1 MPALTNI
8 RIIDLSRVLAGPY
21 CTQLLA
27 DYGADVIKIEQ
38 PGSGDGTRYWGPPW
52 IGDQSAYF
60 LSTNRNKRSV
70 TLDLKSEI
78 GREILLKMVD
88 SADILI
94 ENFKVGVVS
103 KLGIDYDT
111 LSARNPRLIYCA
123 ISGYGQTGPY
133 RNLPGYDAVIQ
144 AQGGLMSITGP
155 ADGDPHKVGVAIA
168 DITAGLFASNA
179 ILAAVHERAHSG
191 KGQFIDVAL
200 FDTQLAWLANVAHS
214 YFATGA
220 TPRRQGNAHSNIVPY
235 QTFATQDGYVT
246 VGIGTDAQYQRFC
259 LAADRPE
266 LWDEQRWQTN
276 AGRVEDRAVLISLLA
291 ALFRDRPTA
300 AWLDL
305 FAAHNIPG
313 GPINDIPT
321 ALSDPQ
327 AQARAMVQSAD
338 HPTLGAIDMLGPV
351 AKLSRTP
358 AAIRSAP
365 PLLGQHTDEVLG
377 ELGYSAENIAAWREQ
392 GVI

>member
-1 MPALTNI
+1 MYALNDI

-27 DYGADVIKIEQ
+27 DFGADVIKIEQ
-38 PGSGDGTRYWGPPW
+38 PGSGDGTRQWGPPW

-70 TLDLKSEI
+70 TLDLKSPT
-78 GREILLKMVD
+78 GRSVLLQLVD
-88 SADILI
+88 SADIVI
-94 ENFKVGVVS
+94 ENFKVGVVD
-103 KLGIDYDT
+103 KLGIDYVT
-111 LSARNPRLIYCA
+111 LSTRNPRLIYCS

-133 RNLPGYDAVIQ
+133 RDMPGYDAVIQ

-168 DITAGLFASNA
+168 DITAGLFAANA
-179 ILAAVHERAHSG
+179 IMVAIHERIRSG
-191 KGQFIDVAL
+191 KGQFIDMAL
-200 FDTQLAWLANVAHS
+200 FDTQLAWLVNVAHS
-214 YFATGA
+214 WFATGS
-220 TPRRQGNAHSNIVPY
+220 TPQRHGNAHANIVPY

-246 VGIGTDAQYQRFC
+246 IGIGTDGQYRRFC
-259 LAADRPE
+259 LAAGHPE
-266 LWDEQRWQTN
+266 LWDELRWQTN
-276 AGRVEDRAVLISLLA
+276 EGRVRNREVLVPRLE
-291 ALFRDRPTA
+291 ALFRERPTA

-327 AQARAMVQSAD
+327 AQARGMVQKAQ
-338 HPTLGAIDMLGPV
+338 HPTLGSIDLLGPV

-365 PLLGQHTDEVLG
+365 PLLGQHTAEVLG
-377 ELGYSAENIAAWREQ
+377 ELGYSAETIAAWREQ